1 MPQHTPEVDESDV
14 ERILARDYAGIDL
27 AEMREMIRVLEVRE
41 KWRIVVAC
49 LKNGAGDVAK
59 LRGELH
65 NASGW
70 WREIVSEAEYPL
82 ATKRWSRI
90 QKLSEAEQQAVYDKD
105 WRQYEEWLRRA

>member
-1 MPQHTPEVDESDV
+1 VPQHHPEVDERDV
-14 ERILARDYAGIDL
+14 ERILARDYAGAEL
-27 AEMREMIRVLEVRE
+27 GEMREMIRVLEVRE

-70 WREIVSEAEYPL
+70 WREIISEAEYPL
-82 ATKRWSRI
+82 ATKRMFRMD
-90 QKLSEAEQQAVYDKD
+90 KLSPDEQQAIYDKD